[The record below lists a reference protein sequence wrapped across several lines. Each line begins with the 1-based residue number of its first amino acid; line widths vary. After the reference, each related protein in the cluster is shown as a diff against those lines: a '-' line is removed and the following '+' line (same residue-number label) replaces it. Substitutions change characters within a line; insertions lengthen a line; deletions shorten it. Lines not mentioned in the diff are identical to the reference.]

1 MSNIKQFD
9 FKGLPV
15 SVIDCNNEVW
25 FKAQDV
31 CRVVGIQNVSDAMNR
46 LDDDEFQD
54 INLTIGSTEGQIG
67 GLRHALFVS
76 EPGLYHLLNGSR
88 KPEARPFQRWVNHE
102 VLPAI
107 RKNGQ
112 YSNVKPLNERQSL
125 IAAMKL
131 STMVAEETEELKKVT
146 QQHSNKLLELDDKIE
161 TQITLDHGEQRRLQK
176 AVARRVYELE
186 TDKDRQRKLFHEIY
200 RELKDRFAV
209 ASYKDILR
217 RELQDAI
224 RYVEA
229 FIPRRVA

>member
-1 MSNIKQFD
+1 MSGIKQFN

-15 SVIDCNNEVW
+15 SIIDRKDEVW

-31 CRVVGIQNVSDAMNR
+31 CRVVSIQNVSDAMNR

-54 INLTIGSTEGQIG
+54 VNLTIGSTEGQG
-67 GLRHALFVS
+67 GLRHALFIS

-102 VLPAI
+102 VLPMI
-107 RKNGQ
+107 RRTGQ
-112 YSNVKPLNERQSL
+112 YTNVRTLNPQESL
-125 IAAMKL
+125 IACMKL
-131 STMVAEETEELKKVT
+131 TTMTAEDTERLKKIT
-146 QQHSNKLLELDDKIE
+146 QQHSQKLAELDDKVE
-161 TQITLDHGEQRRLQK
+161 RQITLDHGEQRRLQK

-186 TDKDRQRKLFHEIY
+186 TNKDRQRKLFHDIY

-217 RELQDAI
+217 RELHDAI
-224 RYVEA
+224 RYVDA

>member
-1 MSNIKQFD
+1 MNEIKHFD
-9 FKGLPV
+9 FKGLSV
-15 SVIDCNNEVW
+15 SVIDKSGEVW

-31 CRVVGIQNVSDAMNR
+31 CKAINLSNVSMVADR
-46 LDDDEFQD
+46 LDEDEVTKF
-54 INLTIGSTEGQIG
+54 NLGSLSGETNFI
-67 GLRHALFVS
+67 S

-88 KPEARPFQRWVNHE
+88 KPEAKPFQRWVNHE
-102 VLPAI
+102 VLPVI
-107 RKNGQ
+107 RKTGQ
-112 YSNVKPLNERQSL
+112 YSNVKPLNEKQSL

-131 STMVAEETEELKKVT
+131 STMVAEETDQLKKIT
-146 QQHSNKLLELDDKIE
+146 QQHSQKLLELDEKVE
-161 TQITLDHGEQRRLQK
+161 SQITLDHGEQRRLQK
-176 AVARRVYELE
+176 AVACRVYALE
-186 TDKDRQRKLFHEIY
+186 ADREQQRKLFREIY

>member
-1 MSNIKQFD
+1 MSSIHNFE
-9 FKGLPV
+9 FNGLSV
-15 SVIDCNNEVW
+15 SVIDKSNEVW

-31 CRVVGIQNVSDAMNR
+31 CHVLDIQNTTDAIKR
-46 LDDDEFQD
+46 LDEDEVTRF
-54 INLTIGSTEGQIG
+54 NLGSQSGETNFI
-67 GLRHALFVS
+67 S

-102 VLPAI
+102 VLPMI
-107 RKNGQ
+107 RRTGQ
-112 YSNVKPLNERQSL
+112 YANVRPLNPQESL
-125 IAAMKL
+125 IACMKL
-131 STMVAEETEELKKVT
+131 TTMTAEDTERLKQIT
-146 QQHSNKLLELDDKIE
+146 QQHTEKLLELDEKVE
-161 TQITLDHGEQRRLQK
+161 SQITLDHGEQRRIQK
-176 AVARRVYELE
+176 AVAKRVYALSA
-186 TDKDRQRKLFHEIY
+186 DKQEQRKLFHDIY

>member
-1 MSNIKQFD
+1 MNEIKHFD
-9 FKGLPV
+9 FKGLSV
-15 SVIDCNNEVW
+15 SIIDNSNEVW

-31 CRVVGIQNVSDAMNR
+31 CQAVGIQNVSQAVDR
-46 LDDDEFQD
+46 LDDDERSMF
-54 INLTIGSTEGQIG
+54 NIGRQGETNFI
-67 GLRHALFVS
+67 S

-131 STMVAEETEELKKVT
+131 STMVAEETDELKKVT

-186 TDKDRQRKLFHEIY
+186 TDKDRQQKLFHEIY

-229 FIPRRVA
+229 FVPRRVA